1 MARRRVRRAVF
12 EHPVRCRERS
22 LDSQALLS
30 CFVSA
35 SCVVTQTTGGLIS
48 GMLLF
53 LVAAGLS
60 LIFGTLKV
68 VNFMH
73 GSLYMLGAYFAYTV
87 YQVSGSYAL
96 AVLAAAL
103 GVGLFALLFE
113 RLFMSRVY
121 GSDVLLQL
129 LVCYGFILILDDAV
143 KIIWGAEFL
152 SMGMPPAFQRP
163 PLLLA
168 GGVLPVFYLFL
179 IFVALLVAVALGYFI
194 SRTRAGKI
202 VRAAAVNPTM
212 TSALGINTAL
222 VFGGV
227 FALGG
232 LLAGLAGALA
242 VPVRSLVAGM
252 GFSILIES
260 FIVTVIGGMGSVAG
274 ALVGALLIG
283 LVRSFGTIGFPLF
296 TEGVMFLFM
305 VLVLILKPSGL
316 FGKEA

>member
-1 MARRRVRRAVF
+1 MD
-12 EHPVRCRERS
+12 
-22 LDSQALLS
+22 LQALLS
-30 CFVSA
+30 CFSSA

-73 GSLYMLGAYFAYTV
+73 GSLYMLGAYFAYSLYTAT
-87 YQVSGSYAL
+87 GSYTV
-96 AVLAAAL
+96 AVIGAAL
-103 GVGLFALLFE
+103 GVGLFGLVFE

-121 GSDVLLQL
+121 NTDVLMQL

-152 SMGMPPAFQRP
+152 SMGMPAAFQRP
-163 PLLLA
+163 PILLA

-179 IFVALLVAVALGYFI
+179 IGVTLAVAACIGLLI
-194 SRTRAGKI
+194 SKTRAGKI

-232 LLAGLAGALA
+232 LLAGLSGALA
-242 VPVRSLVAGM
+242 APVRSMVAGM

-260 FIVTVIGGMGSVAG
+260 FIVTVIGGMGSITG

-296 TEGVMFLFM
+296 TEGIMFLFM
-305 VLVLILKPSGL
+305 TVVLIVKPSGL
-316 FGKEA
+316 FGKEP

>member
-1 MARRRVRRAVF
+1 MA
-12 EHPVRCRERS
+12 
-22 LDSQALLS
+22 LQALLD
-30 CFVSA
+30 CFASA

-73 GSLYMLGAYFAYTV
+73 GSLYMLGAYFAYTL
-87 YQVSGSYAL
+87 YNVSGSYAL
-96 AVLAAAL
+96 AVVGAAL
-103 GVGLFALLFE
+103 AVGLFALVFE

-121 GSDVLLQL
+121 ASDVLMQL
-129 LVCYGFILILDDAV
+129 LVCYAFILILDDSV

-152 SMGMPPAFQRP
+152 SMGMPAAFQRP

-168 GGVLPVFYLFL
+168 GGVMPVFYLFL
-179 IFVALLVAVALGYFI
+179 IVITLFVALALGYLI
-194 SRTRAGKI
+194 NRTKIGKI

-242 VPVRSLVAGM
+242 VPVRSLVSGM

-283 LVRSFGTIGFPLF
+283 LVRSFGSIGFPLF
-296 TEGVMFLFM
+296 TEGLMFVFM
-305 VLVLILKPSGL
+305 TLILIVKPSGL
-316 FGKEA
+316 FGKEQ

>member
-1 MARRRVRRAVF
+1 MD
-12 EHPVRCRERS
+12 
-22 LDSQALLS
+22 LQALLA
-30 CFVSA
+30 CFSTA

-73 GSLYMLGAYFAYTV
+73 GSLYMLGAYFAYSLYVAT
-87 YQVSGSYAL
+87 GSYTI
-96 AVLAAAL
+96 AVIGAAL
-103 GVGLFALLFE
+103 GVGLFGLVFE

-121 GSDVLLQL
+121 NTDVLMQL

-152 SMGMPPAFQRP
+152 SMGMPAAFQRP
-163 PLLLA
+163 PILVA

-179 IFVALLVAVALGYFI
+179 IVVTLAVAAALGLLI
-194 SRTRAGKI
+194 ARTRAGKI
-202 VRAAAVNPTM
+202 VRAAAINPSM

-232 LLAGLAGALA
+232 LLAGLSGALA
-242 VPVRSLVAGM
+242 APVRSMVAGM

-260 FIVTVIGGMGSVAG
+260 FIVTVIGGMGSITG

-283 LVRSFGTIGFPLF
+283 LVRSFGSIGFPLF
-296 TEGVMFLFM
+296 TEGIMFLFM
-305 VLVLILKPSGL
+305 TIILIAKPSGL
-316 FGKEA
+316 FGKEL

>member
-1 MARRRVRRAVF
+1 MT
-12 EHPVRCRERS
+12 
-22 LDSQALLS
+22 
-30 CFVSA
+30 SA
-35 SCVVTQTTGGLIS
+35 SCVITQATGGLIS

-68 VNFMH
+68 TNFMH
-73 GSLYMLGAYFAYTV
+73 GSLYMLGAYFAYTIFNL
-87 YQVSGSYAL
+87 SGSYTL
-96 AVLAAAL
+96 AVIGAAL
-103 GVGLFALLFE
+103 GVGLFALIFE

-121 GSDVLLQL
+121 SADVLLQL
-129 LVCYGFILILDDAV
+129 LVCYAFILILDDAV

-152 SMGMPPAFQRP
+152 SMGMPDAFRKP
-163 PLLLA
+163 PIIIA

-179 IFVALLVAVALGYFI
+179 IVITLLVAGALAFLI
-194 SRTRAGKI
+194 TKTRLGKI
-202 VRAAAVNPTM
+202 VRAAAINPTM

-232 LLAGLAGALA
+232 LLAGLGGALA
-242 VPVRSLVAGM
+242 VPVRSMVAGM

-283 LVRSFGTIGFPLF
+283 LVRSFGSIGFPLF
-296 TEGVMFLFM
+296 TDGLMFVFM
-305 VLVLILKPSGL
+305 TLVLIVRPSGL
-316 FGKEA
+316 FGKER

>member
-1 MARRRVRRAVF
+1 
-12 EHPVRCRERS
+12 
-22 LDSQALLS
+22 
-30 CFVSA
+30 
-35 SCVVTQTTGGLIS
+35 
-48 GMLLF
+48 MLLF

-73 GSLYMLGAYFAYTV
+73 GSLYMLGAYFAYTL
-87 YQVSGSYAL
+87 YTATGSFTI
-96 AVLAAAL
+96 AVVGAAL
-103 GVGLFALLFE
+103 GVGLFGLVFE

-121 GSDVLLQL
+121 NTDVLMQL

-152 SMGMPPAFQRP
+152 SMGMPAAFQRP
-163 PLLLA
+163 PIMIA
-168 GGVLPVFYLFL
+168 GGILPVYYLFL
-179 IFVALLVAVALGYFI
+179 IGVTLGVALLLGLLLT
-194 SRTRAGKI
+194 RTRVGKI

-212 TSALGINTAL
+212 TAALGINTAL

-232 LLAGLAGALA
+232 LLAGLSGALA
-242 VPVRSLVAGM
+242 APVRSMVAGM

-260 FIVTVIGGMGSVAG
+260 FIVTVIGGMGSIGG

-305 VLVLILKPSGL
+305 TLVLITKPSGL
-316 FGKEA
+316 FGKEQ

>member
-1 MARRRVRRAVF
+1 M
-12 EHPVRCRERS
+12 
-22 LDSQALLS
+22 
-30 CFVSA
+30 
-35 SCVVTQTTGGLIS
+35 VTQTTGGLIS

-73 GSLYMLGAYFAYTV
+73 GSLYMLGAYFAFTIYNAT
-87 YQVSGSYAL
+87 GSYTL
-96 AVLAAAL
+96 AVLGAAL
-103 GVGLFALLFE
+103 GVGLFGLIFE

-121 GSDVLLQL
+121 NTDVLMQL

-152 SMGMPPAFQRP
+152 SMGMPAAFQRP
-163 PLLLA
+163 PILLA

-179 IFVALLVAVALGYFI
+179 IGITILVALALGYVI
-194 SRTRAGKI
+194 ARTRVGKI

-232 LLAGLAGALA
+232 FLAGLSGALA
-242 VPVRSLVAGM
+242 APVRSMVAGM

-260 FIVTVIGGMGSVAG
+260 FIVTVIGGMGSITG

-296 TEGVMFLFM
+296 TEGIMFLFM
-305 VLVLILKPSGL
+305 TLILIIKPSGL
-316 FGKEA
+316 FGKEL

>member
-1 MARRRVRRAVF
+1 
-12 EHPVRCRERS
+12 
-22 LDSQALLS
+22 LDLQALMSCLS
-30 CFVSA
+30 TA

-73 GSLYMLGAYFAYTV
+73 GSLYMLGAYFAYTL
-87 YQVSGSYAL
+87 YNATGSYAV
-96 AVLAAAL
+96 AVVGAAL
-103 GVGLFALLFE
+103 GVGLFGLVFE

-121 GSDVLLQL
+121 NTDVLMQL

-152 SMGMPPAFQRP
+152 SMGMPSAFQRP
-163 PLLLA
+163 PIMIA

-179 IFVALLVAVALGYFI
+179 IVITLAVALALAWLI
-194 SRTRAGKI
+194 TRTRAGKI

-232 LLAGLAGALA
+232 LLAGLSGALA
-242 VPVRSLVAGM
+242 APVRSMVAGM

-260 FIVTVIGGMGSVAG
+260 FIVTVIGGMGSIAG

-296 TEGVMFLFM
+296 TEGIMFLFM
-305 VLVLILKPSGL
+305 TVVLIAKPSGL
-316 FGKEA
+316 FGKEQ